1 MAKYS
6 DYANLTL
13 DMINSLAD
21 DSCLLANYFFH
32 NEFTRKQFNSVREER
47 INRTFVK
54 MRTHS
59 LETLIKYGVIVNTRV
74 EVYHVYI
81 KRDNWG
87 STILSDMTDELWDVL
102 PQSIRDEL
110 NVEREER
117 KRYYYRV
124 NYEKGE
130 ELVNIRILLST
141 MFFD

>member
-21 DSCLLANYFFH
+21 DSCLLANHFSH
-32 NEFTRKQFNSVREER
+32 NEFTRKQFNSIREER
-47 INRTFVK
+47 ISHTFVK

-59 LETLIKYGVIVNTRV
+59 LETLIKYGVIINTRA
-74 EVYHVYI
+74 EIYHVYV
-81 KRDNWG
+81 KRDGWG
-87 STILSDMTDELWDVL
+87 GTILSDMTDELWDVL

-130 ELVNIRILLST
+130 ELVDIRILLST